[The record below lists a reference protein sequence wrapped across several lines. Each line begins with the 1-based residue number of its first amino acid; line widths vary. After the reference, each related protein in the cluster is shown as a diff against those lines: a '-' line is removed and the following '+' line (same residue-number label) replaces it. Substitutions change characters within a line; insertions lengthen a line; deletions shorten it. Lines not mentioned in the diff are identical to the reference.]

1 MVRLAG
7 EGSSGHKITAR
18 PAATNGASVMA
29 RADDLPDNWGRWG
42 EDDESG
48 TLNLI
53 TDAVRAPR

>member
-1 MVRLAG
+1 
-7 EGSSGHKITAR
+7 
-18 PAATNGASVMA
+18 MA

-53 TDAVRAPR
+53 TGAVRAPR